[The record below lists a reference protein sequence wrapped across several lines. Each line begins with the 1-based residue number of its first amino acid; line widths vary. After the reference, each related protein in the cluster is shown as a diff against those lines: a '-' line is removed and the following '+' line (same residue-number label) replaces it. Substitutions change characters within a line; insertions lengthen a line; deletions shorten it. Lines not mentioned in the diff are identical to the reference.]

1 MGGVNAALTERGK
14 DGALRAPSFY
24 VLSRRSL
31 SVYELCN
38 RIQVLRVVALRVVV
52 LRLSSVVTFACS
64 REEQADRLMEVQ
76 KKRQE
81 VQVSVI
87 K

>member
-1 MGGVNAALTERGK
+1 MNAALSEREKG
-14 DGALRAPSFY
+14 GGLRAPSFY
-24 VLSRRSL
+24 ILSRRSL
-31 SVYELCN
+31 SVYELYN
-38 RIQVLRVVALRVVV
+38 RFRVLWVVALRVVV